1 MQVDPRRLRS
11 ALRRRK
17 GAPMH
22 IKIKLLLILAALV
35 LAPSRVLAQETTYNC
50 PNPLPA
56 RHVCIDSITAVPG
69 NAALGG
75 GVSIVVHWIA
85 SFSPDSFQIRYAF
98 PGSPDTQVN
107 LSAGNASEG
116 VYNLPLS
123 ATAVG
128 GYTFKVQGCVNQV
141 LAPAACYGGNQPPWD
156 VEVFNY
162 TPATSTTSSG
172 LTASCPS
179 SRAAPNG
186 TCCAPNNFALKNN
199 TCCPI
204 SQVPSLL
211 TLTGN
216 LICCPAGDNVGPT
229 LCCPAGQHQV
239 DKSCVKVTTI
249 VPIVQPK
256 SNIPLP
262 QQTTVPIVQPKINIQ
277 PQKQTAPIV
286 TPAACDPKQKT
297 PNGNCCASGTV
308 PQRDNSCC
316 PSGQMTGN
324 HICCPEGQSAG
335 TTMCCPAGQHQA
347 GKICTAIGTQPPPK
361 KGTGSKS

>member
-1 MQVDPRRLRS
+1 MRN
-11 ALRRRK
+11 
-17 GAPMH
+17 MM
-22 IKIKLLLILAALV
+22 KLLLILVLFA

-50 PNPLPA
+50 PTPTVA
-56 RHVCIDSITAVPG
+56 EYVCINSITLVPG
-69 NAALGG
+69 TSNANA
-75 GVSIVVHWIA
+75 SIIVHWLWQSPVI
-85 SFSPDSFQIRYAF
+85 SPDFFQLRYAY
-98 PGSPDTQVN
+98 PGSPDTQIK
-107 LSAGNASEG
+107 LSGGSEG
-116 VYNLPLS
+116 VYNLPLGP
-123 ATAVG
+123 TAG
-128 GYTFKVQGCVNQV
+128 GDYTFKVQGCTNNP
-141 LAPAACYGGNQPPWD
+141 LGPATCYGGNAPPWD
-156 VEVFNY
+156 VEVF
-162 TPATSTTSSG
+162 TVAPQTSTSQSA

-239 DKSCVKVTTI
+239 DKSCVKITTI

-256 SNIPLP
+256 SIIPLP

-297 PNGNCCASGTV
+297 SNGNCCASGTV